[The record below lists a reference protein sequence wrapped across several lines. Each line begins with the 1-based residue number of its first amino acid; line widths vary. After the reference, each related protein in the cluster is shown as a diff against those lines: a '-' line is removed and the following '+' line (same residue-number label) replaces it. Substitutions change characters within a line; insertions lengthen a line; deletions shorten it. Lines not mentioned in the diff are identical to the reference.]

1 MTPKRPGKV
10 VVLAGGVGAARL
22 LRGLAPL
29 VARGQLTVIVNTAD
43 DDVFY
48 GLHVSPDIDTV
59 LYTLAGLADPVRGWG
74 IGGDTFHFLE
84 AMKRY
89 EREVWFQ
96 LGDRDLAT
104 HVFRTARLRAGQ
116 TLSQVTAQQA
126 RSLGVQA
133 RILPMSDDPVRTV
146 VETTGGKRSF
156 QEYLVRDRARETV
169 RSLTYVGARSA
180 RPAPGVR
187 TALAQASL
195 VVIAPSNPLVSI
207 APILAVPGIRQAL
220 RRTEAPVVAV
230 SPLIGGRPVK
240 GPADKMMRALG
251 VAPTPLGLAD
261 FYADVLDAMV
271 LDNADRSYVPRLA
284 SRGIATTCLDTLMR
298 SPVRSTAVARAV
310 LTLGASLPGRR
321 NVAS

>member
-1 MTPKRPGKV
+1 VTVKRPGKV
-10 VVLAGGVGAARL
+10 AVLAGGVGAARL

-48 GLHVSPDIDTV
+48 GLHVSPDVDTV
-59 LYTLAGLADPVRGWG
+59 LYTLAGVADPVRGWG
-74 IGGDTFHFLE
+74 LAGDTFHALD
-84 AMKRY
+84 AMARY

-116 TLSQVTAQQA
+116 TLSQVTAAQA
-126 RSLGVQA
+126 RGLGVHA
-133 RILPMSDDPVRTV
+133 RVLPMSDDPVRTI
-146 VETTGGKRSF
+146 VETTAGRRAF

-169 RSLTYVGARSA
+169 RALTYSGARSA

-187 TALAQASL
+187 TALAEAGL

-207 APILAVPGIRQAL
+207 APILAVPGIRQTL
-220 RRTEAPVVAV
+220 RRTDAPVVAV

-240 GPADKMMRALG
+240 GPADRMMRALG

-261 FYADVLDAMV
+261 FYADVVDAMV
-271 LDNADRSYVPRLA
+271 LDNADRAYAARLA
-284 SRGIATTCLDTLMR
+284 ARGIATTCLDTLMR

-310 LTLGASLPGRR
+310 LALGASLPGRR

>member
-1 MTPKRPGKV
+1 V

-43 DDVFY
+43 DDRFY
-48 GLHVSPDIDTV
+48 GLHVSPDVDTV
-59 LYTLAGLADPVRGWG
+59 LYTLAGLADPARGWG
-74 IGGDTFHFLE
+74 LQGDTFHALQ
-84 AMKRY
+84 ALARY

-104 HVFRTARLRAGQ
+104 HVFRTSRLAAGQ

-126 RSLGVQA
+126 RSLGVHA
-133 RILPMSDDPVRTV
+133 RVLPMSDDPVRTI

-156 QEYLVRDRARETV
+156 QEYLVRDRARESV
-169 RSLTYVGARSA
+169 RSLVYSGARAA

-187 TALAQASL
+187 AALEEAGL

-207 APILAVPGIRQAL
+207 APILAVPGVRQTL
-220 RRTEAPVVAV
+220 RRAGAPVVAV

-240 GPADKMMRALG
+240 GPADRMMRALG
-251 VAPTPLGLAD
+251 VPPTPLGLAE
-261 FYADVLDAMV
+261 FYADLVDAMV
-271 LDNADRSYVPRLA
+271 LDNADRAWVPRLA
-284 SRGIATTCLDTLMR
+284 TRGIACSCLDTLMR
-298 SPVRSTAVARAV
+298 SQVRSTAVARAV
-310 LTLGASLPGRR
+310 LALGASLPRRR
-321 NVAS
+321 NLAS